1 MSVEK
6 FRAYVRPVATYVLLG
21 AFVGYA
27 FFNPDAFERIKDT
40 AIMVVAY
47 WFGTRSARNSDA

>member
-40 AIMVVAY
+40 SIAVLMF
-47 WFGTRSARNSDA
+47 WFGNRSAKGSDA